1 MSKRRFF
8 TFIPLLLLLFVA
20 LACAQSQPSSQQQ
33 QLQATI
39 SALQTQVAARQ
50 NQPFTPTPA
59 SEQSQERQLQATIV
73 ALQTQVAQPPSGPS
87 TVSTLSPTPLQDT
100 VPGTILEVGQSWYQD
115 NLRLELRRADIE
127 PEGIPLEF
135 YLTSFKTEDIV
146 IQYNLH
152 EALSAVDN
160 LGRKLEIVADLRNM
174 YVDPR
179 AHATFQEKVRYGE
192 PVLLK
197 MTYVDVVP
205 FVPVNPADLNLN
217 EVIVTINIHTIREA
231 RWRVRIPH

>member
-1 MSKRRFF
+1 M
-8 TFIPLLLLLFVA
+8 PFVA
-20 LACAQSQPSSQQQ
+20 LACAQSQPGSQQQ

-73 ALQTQVAQPPSGPS
+73 ALQTQIAQPPSGPS

-115 NLRLELRRADIE
+115 NLRLELQRADIE

-146 IQYNLH
+146 IQYDLG

-160 LGRKLEIVADLRNM
+160 LGRKLEIVPDRRLM
-174 YVDPR
+174 YGGPGD
-179 AHATFQEKVRYGE
+179 HETFREKVRYGE

-197 MTYVDVVP
+197 IYVCCLGTDVVP
-205 FVPVNPADLNLN
+205 FVLVNPADLNLN

-231 RWRVRIPH
+231 RWRIRIPH

>member
-1 MSKRRFF
+1 M
-8 TFIPLLLLLFVA
+8 
-20 LACAQSQPSSQQQ
+20 
-33 QLQATI
+33 
-39 SALQTQVAARQ
+39 
-50 NQPFTPTPA
+50 
-59 SEQSQERQLQATIV
+59 QATIV
-73 ALQTQVAQPPSGPS
+73 ALQTQIAQPPSGPS

-115 NLRLELRRADIE
+115 NLRLELQRADIE

-146 IQYNLH
+146 IQYDLG

-160 LGRKLEIVADLRNM
+160 LGRKLEIVPDRRLM
-174 YVDPR
+174 YGDPGD
-179 AHATFQEKVRYGE
+179 HKTFREKVRYGE

-197 MTYVDVVP
+197 IYVCCLGTDVVP
-205 FVPVNPADLNLN
+205 FVLVNPADLNLN

-231 RWRVRIPH
+231 RWRIRIPH